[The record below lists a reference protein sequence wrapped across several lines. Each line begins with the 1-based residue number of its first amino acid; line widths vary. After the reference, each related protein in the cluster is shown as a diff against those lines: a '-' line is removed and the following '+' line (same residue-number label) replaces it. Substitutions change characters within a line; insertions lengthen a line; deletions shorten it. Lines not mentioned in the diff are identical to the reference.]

1 MGLSKRGL
9 KVCCPF
15 LPLTSTSYHV
25 SLSVGQSVD
34 DAFRSTD
41 WVIGYKDGLNSLIQY
56 TLGLLRPTLQWF
68 SRVFWVFL
76 QAAHGGTIP
85 PHVLV
90 TTYKPDIFLLNE
102 SMSSVIIF
110 ELTCPWDR
118 NIDRSHEFK
127 EEKYATLVTDLSQNY
142 SVSLFSVEISSRG
155 LVTPANRA
163 RIKAFLFKCCTNA
176 KSITKPAIS
185 ICSKASL
192 LSSYSLFSAR
202 NEPSWNS
209 PAPLKVRF

>member
-1 MGLSKRGL
+1 MRQEKNNFTIFYSLLAHILSNCTVALEQGRFTWRHNS
-9 KVCCPF
+9 V
-15 LPLTSTSYHV
+15 LTSMIE
-25 SLSVGQSVD
+25 L
-34 DAFRSTD
+34 FRPKL
-41 WVIGYKDGLNSLIQY
+41 IDGFVL
-56 TLGLLRPTLQWF
+56 F
-68 SRVFWVFL
+68 SDL
-76 QAAHGGTIP
+76 PGMQAAHGGTIP

-90 TTYKPDIFLLNE
+90 TTFKPDIFLLNE

-127 EEKYATLVTDLSQNY
+127 EEKYATLVTDLSRNY

>member
-1 MGLSKRGL
+1 MIELFRPKLIDGFVLFSD
-9 KVCCPF
+9 
-15 LPLTSTSYHV
+15 LP
-25 SLSVGQSVD
+25 GM
-34 DAFRSTD
+34 
-41 WVIGYKDGLNSLIQY
+41 
-56 TLGLLRPTLQWF
+56 
-68 SRVFWVFL
+68 

-90 TTYKPDIFLLNE
+90 TTFKPDIFLLNE

-127 EEKYATLVTDLSQNY
+127 EEKYATLVTDLSRNY

-185 ICSKASL
+185 MCSKASL